1 MPTGDSQEGA
11 SLLGEKRVVPFLAE
25 GKAKTTVLEQGA
37 PVPTRV
43 LRTKQWR
50 PLQILHS
57 MDSRLWSFM
66 AVGVWVA
73 ADFGP
78 CRLQQVRGPMVRTR
92 ADGHRYSIYKWLIR
106 CLFCSI

>member
-1 MPTGDSQEGA
+1 MPAGHSHEGV

-25 GKAKTTVLEQGA
+25 GEAKA
-37 PVPTRV
+37 TRV
-43 LRTKQWR
+43 LMTKQRR

-57 MDSRLWSFM
+57 MDGRLWSFM

-78 CRLQQVRGPMVRTR
+78 CRLQQVRGPKVRTR
-92 ADGHRYSIYKWLIR
+92 ADGHRYSIYKWL
-106 CLFCSI
+106 